1 MGRQQARSSRPRT
14 CRCWLAAALAGL
26 LGCHDAVAPS
36 SAAGPPPAPPR
47 PSATPLAP
55 GTSFPSAS
63 ASAEP
68 AAGAAEGAQPTVAA
82 DSALARS
89 ARLLGGLEVE
99 PAPSVARDS
108 AAMQRRRVQ
117 LALADYEA
125 NVGRPMRQWAARNL
139 ASAKGETVFYPFSGP
154 DFITVHRFYPEASRY
169 VLVALQEG
177 GMPPVVE
184 SMDDRSAAAM
194 LSKHALILENFA
206 RRGFF
211 ITKQMGL
218 GFAVS
223 GIWRGITGTLMAF
236 AAIEGYEVIG
246 AAPIRIRAD
255 GSDVEE
261 LPGTPRDA
269 ADWSSLRLTLRHG
282 SELVQLDY
290 LDLDLGNDSLL
301 NRPGVAHFLEQAS
314 GGKVVIKAASHLLQW
329 PSFSLLR
336 QMLLDRGQEIVQDE
350 TGLRY
355 ADLQAHFDVRLFGR
369 FVGVNPLF
377 DGRPQSSL
385 KLAYQQHGATEPL
398 GFAIG
403 YRKAGGPCLQV
414 ARRR

>member
-1 MGRQQARSSRPRT
+1 MGRQQARSSRPRIG
-14 CRCWLAAALAGL
+14 RWGLAAALAAL
-26 LGCHDAVAPS
+26 IGCHDAGAP
-36 SAAGPPPAPPR
+36 APLAGPPPAPPR
-47 PSATPLAP
+47 PSSTPLAP
-55 GTSFPSAS
+55 GSSFPSAS
-63 ASAEP
+63 PTAVP
-68 AAGAAEGAQPTVAA
+68 AEGAPPSVAV
-82 DSALARS
+82 DVELDRS
-89 ARLLGGLEVE
+89 ARLLGGLEVD
-99 PAPSVARDS
+99 PAPTVARDT

-139 ASAKGETVFYPFSGP
+139 STAKGQTVFYPFSGP

-184 SMDDRSAAAM
+184 AMDDRSAAAM

-236 AAIEGYEVIG
+236 AAIEGFEVVG
-246 AAPIRIRAD
+246 AAPIRVRAD

-261 LPGTPRDA
+261 LPATPRDA

-290 LDLDLGNDSLL
+290 LDLDLGNVSLV

-336 QMLLDRGQEIVQDE
+336 EMLLDRGQEIVQDE

-355 ADLQAHFDVRLFGR
+355 VDLQAHFDVRLFGR

-385 KLAYQQHGATEPL
+385 KLAYQQHGAAEPL
-398 GFAIG
+398 GFSIG